1 MKVTAIILIAT
12 AIAAIAAEE
21 AVIVSE
27 TPVQP
32 PAYTESVQIRPRRIV
47 IEYADDTDIHPTVSA
62 IYERLVLHTTG
73 TNEPVIISRENARIV
88 SLPWSEATN
97 KVPALATARVQ
108 FAAVFRSIFT
118 GTNAP

>member
-1 MKVTAIILIAT
+1 MKRMSLLLVCT

-27 TPVQP
+27 TQVKP

-47 IEYADDTDIHPTVSA
+47 IEYADDTDVDPTVSA

-73 TNEPVIISRENARIV
+73 TNEPAIISRENARMV

-108 FAAVFRSIFT
+108 FSAVFRAIFT

>member
-1 MKVTAIILIAT
+1 MSLLLVCT

-27 TPVQP
+27 TQVQP

-47 IEYADDTDIHPTVSA
+47 IEYADDADVDPTVSA

-73 TNEPVIISRENARIV
+73 TNEPAIVSRENARMV
-88 SLPWSEATN
+88 SLLWSSATN

-108 FAAVFRSIFT
+108 FAAVFRAIFT